1 MSWCFVT
8 TIPMCSPLQHAP
20 PLTQP
25 QTTLPSACD
34 GHHENVDWGAASEPL
49 HSGGKSVE
57 QVWPHTS
64 DGRRLDGE
72 GHDHH
77 AQFRQPRSP
86 EA

>member
-34 GHHENVDWGAASEPL
+34 GHHENVDWGAASEPV
-49 HSGGKSVE
+49 HSGGKSVTP
-57 QVWPHTS
+57 VWPHTS
-64 DGRRLDGE
+64 DGRWLDGE
-72 GHDHH
+72 
-77 AQFRQPRSP
+77 RS
-86 EA
+86 